1 MVEIKGYLI
10 SVLHSF
16 YGHTMENPTRSKS
29 LFSRHNNLKIVKQ
42 HNLIIVKHNN
52 LSLIRQNN
60 LIEKRDI
67 TMASPSEKLAES
79 LDALKVLQDQ
89 GIVAIRSRDL
99 SRTHRERLLGSGFLQ
114 VVMKGWYIPARPD
127 EQAGASTA
135 WYASFWDFCAAY
147 LNERFG
153 TAWCL
158 SPEQSLFLHAGNF
171 TVPKQLLVRTPKGG
185 NKPID
190 LQHGTSL
197 FDVRASLPESTEQQ
211 ELHGLRVFSLPAALV
226 RSGIAIFKDNATE
239 ARTALAMVQD
249 ASDVLTILLDG
260 GHSVIAGRL
269 AGAFRNIGR
278 EKIAERIVNDMG
290 RATYKVRDIDPF
302 DTPAPFSVSA
312 REPSPYVTRMRLMWH
327 TMRDHIPDLF
337 PVAPKTPFDFDTY
350 MKRVEEIYVMDAY
363 HSLSIEGYRVSA
375 ELIERVRMGTWSPDN
390 DKQDREHRNALAAR
404 GYYDA
409 FQSVKLSVGSILKGE
424 NPGTVA
430 GNDHANWY
438 TQLFGP
444 SVTVGILRPGDLA
457 GYRNGPVYIH
467 NSLHA
472 PPSREAV
479 RDMMP
484 VLFEL
489 LAEEPEP
496 AVRVVLGHFI
506 FVYIHPY
513 FDGNGRMGR
522 FLMNAMLAA
531 GGYPW
536 TVIPVER
543 RKEYMQSLESAS
555 VNQDIKPF
563 TQFLSGLVTDNI
575 EGKPGPNVP
584 AA

>member
-1 MVEIKGYLI
+1 
-10 SVLHSF
+10 
-16 YGHTMENPTRSKS
+16 
-29 LFSRHNNLKIVKQ
+29 
-42 HNLIIVKHNN
+42 
-52 LSLIRQNN
+52 
-60 LIEKRDI
+60 
-67 TMASPSEKLAES
+67 MASPSEKLAES
-79 LDALKVLQDQ
+79 LDALKAFQDK

-114 VVMKGWYIPARPD
+114 IVMKGWYIPARPD
-127 EQAGASTA
+127 EQAGDSTA

-153 TAWCL
+153 TVWCL

-185 NKPID
+185 NKPIN
-190 LQHGTSL
+190 LLHGTSL
-197 FDVRASLPESTEQQ
+197 FDVRASLPEPTERQ
-211 ELHGLRVFSLPAALV
+211 ELQGLKVFSLPAALV
-226 RSGIAIFKDNATE
+226 RSGTAIFKDNATDV
-239 ARTALAMVQD
+239 RTALAMIQD

-260 GHSVIAGRL
+260 GHSIIAGRL

-278 EKIAERIVNDMG
+278 EKVAERIVNDMS
-290 RATYKVRDIDPF
+290 RATYKVRITDPF
-302 DTPAPFSVSA
+302 DTPAPFSVSM

-327 TMRDHIPDLF
+327 TMRVGIPELF
-337 PVAPKTPFDFDTY
+337 PAAPKTPVEFDTY
-350 MKRVEEIYVMDAY
+350 MKRVEEIYVTDAY

-375 ELIERVRMGTWSPDN
+375 ELIERVRSGTWNPDN
-390 DKQDREHRNALAAR
+390 DEQDSEHRNALAAR

-409 FQSVKLSVGSILKGE
+409 FQAVKKSVERVLKGE
-424 NPGTVA
+424 GLGTVA
-430 GNDHANWY
+430 GNDHAEWY
-438 TQLFGP
+438 VLLFGP
-444 SVTVGILRPGDLA
+444 SVTAGILRPGDLA
-457 GYRNGPVYIH
+457 GYRNSPVYIR

-484 VLFEL
+484 VLFEM
-489 LAEEPEP
+489 LAEESEP
-496 AVRVVLGHFI
+496 AVRVVLGHFM

-522 FLMNAMLAA
+522 FLMNVMLAG

-536 TVIPVER
+536 TVIPVEH

-555 VNQDIKPF
+555 VNQNIKPL
-563 TQFLSGLVTDNI
+563 TKFLSGLVKDII
-575 EGKPGPNVP
+575 EGKPRPRVP
-584 AA
+584 GA